1 MAVIVGFFES
11 YGIGANDLV
20 SPTAAARCGMPNRRR
35 LDSRATASGTH
46 ACNLSTHFA
55 ITHLRP
61 HLSLPAV
68 HWEQWLYCVTLACK
82 WRPPPL
88 TPAAPTSCVQANAF
102 GTSVSAKALKYWQ
115 AVLVASVFEFLGA
128 VLLGER
134 CACNAACYSYQPAL
148 ALLWCAH
155 TPPPAAGHPSLR
167 AHHSLL
173 VSSLPLV
180 IRCQQHR
187 HHGEQSVLPV

>member
-88 TPAAPTSCVQANAF
+88 TPAHPRCSHLVCAGQRVRHF
-102 GTSVSAKALKYWQ
+102 GVGQGAQVLASSISSISVR
-115 AVLVASVFEFLGA
+115 VPG
-128 VLLGER
+128 R
-134 CACNAACYSYQPAL
+134 R
-148 ALLWCAH
+148 
-155 TPPPAAGHPSLR
+155 AAG
-167 AHHSLL
+167 
-173 VSSLPLV
+173 
-180 IRCQQHR
+180 
-187 HHGEQSVLPV
+187 